1 MHVKICGIT
10 SLEDALAAARH
21 GADFV
26 GLIRAPSVRRVALD
40 VARQVVRSL
49 PSTTRAVLVFR
60 DAPLDEV
67 VAALAAADC
76 AWVQLHGCETP
87 AYVGE
92 LQRQRP
98 GVRII
103 KAWEISSSH
112 DGAELCGY
120 LRTAADAGVHVDVV
134 LLDVPKGGPHPG
146 MECLGEVS
154 RRLDARP
161 PAVWCAGGLGPASVA
176 ATLAAGRYDGADVA
190 GGVEIR
196 PGVKDHDLI
205 RQFVAAARRG
215 G

>member
-1 MHVKICGIT
+1 MQVKICGIT
-10 SLEDALAAARH
+10 SLEDGSAAARH

-26 GLIRAPSVRRVALD
+26 GLIRAPSVRRVSLD

-49 PSTTRAVLVFR
+49 PSTTHAVLVFR

-67 VAALAAADC
+67 VAALADANC
-76 AWVQLHGCETP
+76 AWVQLHGGETA

-146 MECLGEVS
+146 HDCLGAVS
-154 RRLDARP
+154 RAVVERP
-161 PAVWCAGGLGPASVA
+161 PEVWCAGGLTPAGVPA
-176 ATLAAGRYDGADVA
+176 ALAAGRYDSVDVA
-190 GGVEIR
+190 GGVETR

-205 RQFVAAARRG
+205 RQFVAAVRRG
-215 G
+215 